1 MLQTRNL
8 ITGGGGFIGSHLVK
22 ELLKRDEKVL
32 CLDNFTTGNIKNLEK
47 LISLPNFQLIEHD
60 VIEPINLEID
70 KIWHLACPASP
81 IDYQVNPI
89 ETSRT
94 IFLGTYNM
102 LNLAKNKGAKFL
114 LASTSEVY
122 GDPEQH
128 PQNEEYRGSVNTTGI
143 RSCYV
148 EGKRIAETLCADFQ
162 RLYSVDIKIAR
173 IFNTYGPNMRINDG
187 RVISNLIVQA
197 LNKEKMSIFG
207 QGTQTRSFCYVDD
220 LIRGIILL
228 MESHF
233 NKPINLGNTKELTI
247 KELALIIKKIVN
259 PNLEFTYKKLPSDD
273 PKRRC
278 PDIELAKEKLNW
290 IPNIEVKE
298 GLIKT
303 INWFEKNL

>member
-32 CLDNFTTGNIKNLEK
+32 CLDNFTTGNIKNVEK

-128 PQNEEYRGSVNTTGI
+128 PQNERYRGSVNTTGI

-148 EGKRIAETLCADFQ
+148 EGKRLAETLCADFQ
-162 RLYSVDIKIAR
+162 RIYSVDIRIAR

-197 LNKEKMSIFG
+197 LNNEKMSIYG

-233 NKPINLGNTKELTI
+233 NKPINLGNSKELTI

-273 PKRRC
+273 PKRRR

-290 IPNIEVKE
+290 VPNIEVKE